1 MSLIYKVKLT
11 LNLLSK
17 PRLLSLQDY
26 KKVAMKIYR
35 DQNLVYLLGLNGET
49 NMAQLKLTRQRI
61 VRENIVS

>member
-35 DQNLVYLLGLNGET
+35 DQNLVYLLGLNGQT

-61 VRENIVS
+61 VRENIVN